1 VKQSHFSA
9 AFSALSIGL
18 CVWNPAA
25 SGQTQARAKTVAP
38 HAGLTCEDVIK
49 LARAG
54 LAEDIIIQQ
63 IKKNGH
69 AFDLSTDQLVA
80 LKAANVSD
88 RIVEVMLDPSRT
100 AGAAEPPPPPVSKP
114 TGLPSSPPAPPPPPE
129 ARTTPIEAERHT
141 VHAAL
146 PTEAGVYVK
155 NHGQWVEVPPEIV
168 YWKTGG
174 VLKTVATAGI
184 RHGDVNGHIPG
195 TESRTRLE
203 GPLEFLIVA
212 PEGVAL
218 AEYQLLRLRRNHDNR
233 EFRTVTG
240 GFLHSQSGAQRDVVQ
255 FDGKKLAARA
265 YQVSF
270 PESAGPGEY
279 GFLPP
284 GSNNGSGKV
293 YSFEAVQ

>member
-1 VKQSHFSA
+1 MKQSQFSA
-9 AFSALSIGL
+9 VLIALGL
-18 CVWNPAA
+18 VLWLYNPAA
-25 SGQTQARAKTVAP
+25 SGQTPVRAKTAAP
-38 HAGLTCEDVIK
+38 HAGLTFDDVIK
-49 LARAG
+49 LTKAG

-80 LKAANVSD
+80 LKAANMRD

-100 AGAAEPPPPPVSKP
+100 AAAEPPPPPVSKP
-114 TGLPSSPPAPPPPPE
+114 IATPPPE
-129 ARTTPIEAERHT
+129 TKPAPVEAERHT
-141 VHAAL
+141 VHAEL
-146 PTEAGVYVK
+146 PAETGVYIK
-155 NHGQWVEVPPEIV
+155 NHDQWVEVPPEIV

-174 VLKTVATAGI
+174 VLKTVATAGV
-184 RHGDVNGHIPG
+184 RHGDVNGHVPG
-195 TESRTRLE
+195 SDSRTRLE
-203 GPLEFLIVA
+203 GPTEFLIVA

-233 EFRTVTG
+233 EFRTLTG

-255 FDGKKLAARA
+255 FDGKKLATRI

-284 GSNNGSGKV
+284 GSNNGSGKI
-293 YSFEAVQ
+293 YSFQAVE